1 MQIDL
6 DVIRDHVWPDWMR
19 DNKIAALCPC
29 QYGLCG
35 ACRQGRHDRCL
46 TTQMGGPALDDVYD
60 YMVTR
65 GCIVVATILWQ
76 PGERRC
82 AYRCPCP
89 EQHTTPTPRPRPR
102 QQRPTVD
109 VPLPEPQQDS
119 LFDL

>member
-19 DNKIAALCPC
+19 SNHVATLCPC

-46 TTQMGGPALDDVYD
+46 TTQIGPALDDVYGA
-60 YMVTR
+60 VLTR
-65 GCIVVATILWQ
+65 GSIVVATILW
-76 PGERRC
+76 PDGARRC

-89 EQHTTPTPRPRPR
+89 QQHTTPAPRPR